1 MSSIANLGAAS
12 AALPQLNIHPHG
24 HKKGSDALSTDLSS
38 SDSTAQLPVPAA
50 QNLFSNLLQSLEQVI
65 GLQSTPASP
74 AAAASPAAKA
84 TVGTTPATGTTAAA
98 SSATAAASTGA
109 ATGNTLLQNYLH
121 NAPQNVQAD
130 AAKLQSLAGSKVS
143 FNA

>member
-24 HKKGSDALSTDLSS
+24 HKKGLDALSTDLSS

-50 QNLFSNLLQSLEQVI
+50 KNLFSNLLQSLEQVI

-74 AAAASPAAKA
+74 AAAAP
-84 TVGTTPATGTTAAA
+84 GTGITAAA
-98 SSATAAASTGA
+98 SAATAAASTSA

-121 NAPQNVQAD
+121 NAPQNVQAA
-130 AAKLQSLAGSKVS
+130 AAKLR

>member
-24 HKKGSDALSTDLSS
+24 HKKGLDALSTELSS

-65 GLQSTPASP
+65 GLQTTPAS
-74 AAAASPAAKA
+74 AAAAPAAKA
-84 TVGTTPATGTTAAA
+84 TAAAPGTGITAAA
-98 SSATAAASTGA
+98 STATAAASTSA

-121 NAPQNVQAD
+121 NAPQNVQAA
-130 AAKLQSLAGSKVS
+130 AAKLQGLAGSKVS

>member
-12 AALPQLNIHPHG
+12 AALPQLNVHPHG
-24 HKKGSDALSTDLSS
+24 HKKGLDALSTDLSS

-50 QNLFSNLLQSLEQVI
+50 KNLFSNLLQSLEQVI

-74 AAAASPAAKA
+74 AAAAP
-84 TVGTTPATGTTAAA
+84 GTGITAAA
-98 SSATAAASTGA
+98 SAATAAASTSA

-121 NAPQNVQAD
+121 NAPPNVQAA
-130 AAKLQSLAGSKVS
+130 AAKLR

>member
-24 HKKGSDALSTDLSS
+24 HKKGFDALSTDLSS

-65 GLQSTPASP
+65 GLKSTPASP
-74 AAAASPAAKA
+74 AAVAA
-84 TVGTTPATGTTAAA
+84 PATGTAAAA
-98 SSATAAASTGA
+98 STATAAASTSA
-109 ATGNTLLQNYLH
+109 ATANTLLQNYLH

-130 AAKLQSLAGSKVS
+130 AAKLQSLAGSKVR

>member
-24 HKKGSDALSTDLSS
+24 HKKGGLEALSTDLSS
-38 SDSTAQLPVPAA
+38 NDSTVQLPVPAA

-65 GLQSTPASP
+65 GLGSTPASP
-74 AAAASPAAKA
+74 ATAAAPAATA
-84 TVGTTPATGTTAAA
+84 TAGAAPATGTTAAA
-98 SSATAAASTGA
+98 STATAAASTGA
-109 ATGNTLLQNYLH
+109 ATANTLLQNYLH
-121 NAPQNVQAD
+121 NAPQNVQAA
-130 AAKLQSLAGSKVS
+130 AAKMR